1 MHLRIGEIIT
11 CSRAMSLALVACCSL
26 VAWAPAT
33 AESGSPEK
41 MKKLL
46 AEADDLSDEDIKK
59 AIAVYR
65 KAVTEYPE
73 ASVAHEKLGS
83 ALALTRNL
91 DDAEEELRRAIQLDD
106 RNGNAHSTLA
116 WILGQQQHYRQAI
129 EEAQIAS
136 QLDPQ
141 NPAPYSTVGLALTS
155 LGDSQNAVKYL
166 QYAIYLDSSDAS
178 KYMNLGAAM
187 GRHQDFD
194 GAIGAYTKA
203 LELNPKSAKAHL
215 GLGNALGRKGD
226 LNGQIE
232 HFRKAAALAPND
244 ATAHGKLGA
253 SLGMK
258 GDWSG
263 AMKEGFAANVIRL
276 NQSWNKFLTQS
287 LTVWAGIFL
296 VAGVIFAGIN
306 FGSRFKPQAE
316 EEIIKSFFLTFYR
329 ERPGRLVFT
338 TRRLV
343 FVPEF
348 FSSWFG
354 STRVSIERDQ
364 VKDMQFG
371 SSIAGGFVDI
381 KTGEDVVHH
390 FSMPHLV
397 LEPLKK
403 QWEDLQAA
411 QRAAEE
417 REREL
422 AASAHTR
429 TSQIIEIA
437 PVKDEWAETAQP
449 TEEVVSYDFTR
460 EIDISK
466 IQEIAAK
473 IDKQAD
479 VEGSGPTKG

>member
-1 MHLRIGEIIT
+1 MQLRISEIIT
-11 CSRAMSLALVACCSL
+11 CFRAVSLALAVCCSI

-33 AESGSPEK
+33 AESGSSEK
-41 MKKLL
+41 LKKLL
-46 AEADDLSDEDIKK
+46 AEADDLSDEDMKK
-59 AIAVYR
+59 AIVVYK
-65 KAVTEYPE
+65 KAVSEYPDS
-73 ASVAHEKLGS
+73 SVAHERLGN

-91 DDAEEELRRAIQLDD
+91 DDGEEECRRAIQLDE
-106 RNGNAHSTLA
+106 RNSNAHSTLA

-129 EEAQIAS
+129 EEAQIAG

-155 LGDSQNAVKYL
+155 LGDSQNAIKYL
-166 QYAIYLDSSDAS
+166 QYAIYLDGSDAS
-178 KYMNLGAAM
+178 KYLNLGAAM

-194 GAIGAYTKA
+194 GAINAYTKA
-203 LELNPKSAKAHL
+203 LELNPRSAKAHL

-263 AMKEGFAANVIRL
+263 AMKEGLAANVIRL

-296 VAGVIFAGIN
+296 VAGIIFAGIN

-329 ERPGRLVFT
+329 ERPGRLVIT
-338 TRRLV
+338 TRRFV

-371 SSIAGGFVDI
+371 SSIAGGSVDI
-381 KTGEDVVHH
+381 KTGGDDVHH
-390 FSMPHLV
+390 FTMPHLV

-429 TSQIIEIA
+429 TSQIIEIE

-473 IDKQAD
+473 IDQKAD
-479 VEGSGPTKG
+479 AEGNGPTKG

>member
-1 MHLRIGEIIT
+1 MRIRVSEIIT
-11 CSRAMSLALVACCSL
+11 CSKSFSLALVAACSL
-26 VAWAPAT
+26 LSWSPAIAQST
-33 AESGSPEK
+33 SPSPERLK
-41 MKKLL
+41 QLL
-46 AEADDLSDEDIKK
+46 AEGDDLSDENMPK

-65 KAVTEYPE
+65 KAATEFPDVSVT
-73 ASVAHEKLGS
+73 HEKLGN
-83 ALALTRNL
+83 ALALAGNL
-91 DDAEEELRRAIQLDD
+91 DDAEEECRRATQLDD
-106 RNGNAHSTLA
+106 KNGNAHSTLA
-116 WILGQQQHYRQAI
+116 WILGRQQHFKQAI
-129 EEAQIAS
+129 VEAQIAS
-136 QLDPQ
+136 QLDPT

-155 LGDSQNAVKYL
+155 LGDSKRAVQYFE
-166 QYAIYLDSSDAS
+166 YAIKLDSSDPS
-178 KYMNLGAAM
+178 KYLNLGAAM

-194 GAIGAYTKA
+194 GAIQAYSKA
-203 LELNPKSAKAHL
+203 LELNPKSAAAHL

-232 HFRKAAALAPND
+232 HFRKAAALAPNN

-258 GDWSG
+258 GDWAG
-263 AMKEGFAANVIRL
+263 AMKEGFSANVIRL
-276 NQSWNKFLTQS
+276 SQSWNKFLTQS
-287 LTVWAGIFL
+287 LTVWASIFL

-316 EEIIKSFFLTFYR
+316 EEVIKSFFLTFYR
-329 ERPGRLVFT
+329 ERPGRLVIT

-343 FVPEF
+343 YVPEF

-364 VKDMQFG
+364 VKDMKFG
-371 SSIAGGFVDI
+371 SSIAGGSVDI
-381 KTGEDVVHH
+381 QTGEDIVHH
-390 FSMPHLV
+390 FTMPHLV

-411 QRAAEE
+411 QKAAEE

-429 TSQIIEIA
+429 TSQIIEIE

-473 IDKQAD
+473 IEQAD
-479 VEGSGPTKG
+479 AEGNNP